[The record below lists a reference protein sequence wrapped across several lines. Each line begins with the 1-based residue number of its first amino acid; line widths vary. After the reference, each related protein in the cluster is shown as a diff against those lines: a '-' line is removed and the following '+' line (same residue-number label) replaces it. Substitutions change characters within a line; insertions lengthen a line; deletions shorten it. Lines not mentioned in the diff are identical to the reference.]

1 MVLADSHRVSRAP
14 QYLGAGIGSPRLFRL
29 QDYHLL
35 WSNFPEGSTREMSFD
50 FRRVPHDPDIRSRNT
65 DHATRAGLAR
75 DRFRLIPFRSPL
87 LGKSQLL
94 SVPRATEMFQ
104 FAPLAMDTYGFSAH

>member
-14 QYLGAGIGSPRLFRL
+14 QYLGAGIGSPHSFVYRTLTCC
-29 QDYHLL
+29 
-35 WSNFPEGSTREMSFD
+35 GSTFQNDSTRGEGFD
-50 FRRVPHDPDIRSRNT
+50 SRRVPHDPDIRSRNT

-75 DRFRLIPFRSPL
+75 SRFRLIPFRSPL
-87 LGKSQLL
+87 LGKSHLL
-94 SVPRATEMFQ
+94 SVPEATEMFQ